1 MLAIVRVPH
10 AMTLPPVK
18 PALMATQ
25 LAVAVYCVYSA
36 ILQIAK
42 FVRQAIHVPNVQ
54 MDIH

>member
-1 MLAIVRVPH
+1 
-10 AMTLPPVK
+10 MTLPPVK